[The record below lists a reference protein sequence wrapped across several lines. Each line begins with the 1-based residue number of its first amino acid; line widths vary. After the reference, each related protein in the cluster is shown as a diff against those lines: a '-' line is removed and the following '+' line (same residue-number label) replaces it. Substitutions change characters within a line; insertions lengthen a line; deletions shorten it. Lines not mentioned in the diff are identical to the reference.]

1 MAMATPIMTEFK
13 TNTYAG
19 IEMKGMQRMVVIG
32 AAGSVRAQSTC
43 ELGGLF
49 PGVHRVNIE
58 VPTRNGDGCSCVRGA
73 RSPCWTS
80 RNEGHP
86 VANKRCEDEGDES
99 DVT

>member
-1 MAMATPIMTEFK
+1 MPHAAKNTMAYATSEK
-13 TNTYAG
+13 C
-19 IEMKGMQRMVVIG
+19 V
-32 AAGSVRAQSTC
+32 SVDTRQNAKDEQDRRDESTC

-80 RNEGHP
+80 RNEGQDWHQQ
-86 VANKRCEDEGDES
+86 DE
-99 DVT
+99 VR